1 MTRKYVDCRELPSE
15 SNCSLKISG
24 EQDEVLDAAV
34 QHAVTVHKHENTPEL
49 REQIRVGLKDDTEQ
63 PLSQI
68 WAHKSMPV
76 GKMTYACQNLTS

>member
-49 REQIRVGLKDDTEQ
+49 REEIRVGLKDDTE
-63 PLSQI
+63 
-68 WAHKSMPV
+68 
-76 GKMTYACQNLTS
+76 